1 MSPTVSGTSR
11 YLDLR
16 ALASLANMRVAV
28 RHRTEGPY
36 SGRYPS
42 RQLGGAGEFVDYRE
56 YSDGEDL
63 RRLDWK
69 VLGRSGRAYV
79 RLYQD
84 ETNLCC
90 TFALDCSG
98 SMRFGGAEEFAGKTA
113 ARMCKLDYAKYLTT
127 ALSYLIAHGQDQVAL
142 AVLGERLV
150 EHLAPGATTAHVAR
164 LHEAV
169 EQLMT
174 APARRM
180 APALRE
186 LFEQTTRRG
195 VLIMESDFLMD
206 DLEETFAAM
215 RLFRRRG
222 WQVQIWHLV
231 HPDEERLPEGVAF
244 RFEGLE
250 GDGTVNCSPAE
261 IRAGIRKAVRGPLRD
276 GSLPSASGRLRL
288 SVALDRSAVSASDS
302 RFFGVTARVMDF
314 SAIHGVDYR
323 SLSPGMAAN
332 TDCK

>member
-1 MSPTVSGTSR
+1 MSPTAAGTSR
-11 YLDLR
+11 FLDLR
-16 ALASLANMRVAV
+16 ALASLANMRLAA

-56 YSDGEDL
+56 YSEGEDL

-98 SMRFGGAEEFAGKTA
+98 SMRFAGGNHASKL
-113 ARMCKLDYAKYLTT
+113 ARMSKLDYAKYLTT
-127 ALSYLIAHGQDQVAL
+127 ALSYLVAHGQDQVAL

-150 EHLAPGATTAHVAR
+150 DHLPLGSTTAHVAR

-169 EQLMT
+169 EELMT
-174 APARRM
+174 APSQHM

-186 LFEQTTRRG
+186 LFEQATRRG
-195 VLIMESDFLMD
+195 VLIVESDFLMD
-206 DLEETFAAM
+206 DLDETFAVL

-222 WQVQIWHLV
+222 WRVQIWHLV

-250 GDGTVNCSPAE
+250 ADGSVACSPGE
-261 IRAGIRKAVRGPLRD
+261 IRAEYERRFAAHQAMVRSQALAGDCDYELLSTAVPYLQ
-276 GSLPSASGRLRL
+276 
-288 SVALDRSAVSASDS
+288 VVRSFLVS
-302 RFFGVTARVMDF
+302 RQG
-314 SAIHGVDYR
+314 
-323 SLSPGMAAN
+323 
-332 TDCK
+332 

>member
-1 MSPTVSGTSR
+1 MSRTLSGASR
-11 YLDLR
+11 YLDVR
-16 ALASLANMRVAV
+16 ALASLVNMRVAA

-69 VLGRSGRAYV
+69 VLGRSGRAYI

-98 SMRFGGAEEFAGKTA
+98 SMRFGGAEKSA
-113 ARMCKLDYAKYLTT
+113 AKSAAKMSKIDYAKYLTT

-142 AVLGERLV
+142 AVLGERLI
-150 EHLAPGATTAHVAR
+150 EHLPPGATTSHVAR

-169 EQLMT
+169 EELMT
-174 APARRM
+174 APSRRM
-180 APALRE
+180 GPALRE
-186 LFEQTTRRG
+186 LFEQSTRRG
-195 VLIMESDFLMD
+195 VLIVESDFLMD
-206 DLEETFAAM
+206 DLDETFAAI

-250 GDGTVNCSPAE
+250 DDGSVACSPGE
-261 IRAGIRKAVRGPLRD
+261 IRAEYEKRFAAHTAMVRSQALAGDCDYELLSTAVPYLQVIRGFL
-276 GSLPSASGRLRL
+276 
-288 SVALDRSAVSASDS
+288 VS
-302 RFFGVTARVMDF
+302 RQG
-314 SAIHGVDYR
+314 
-323 SLSPGMAAN
+323 
-332 TDCK
+332 

>member
-1 MSPTVSGTSR
+1 MSRTTTGTSR

-16 ALASLANMRVAV
+16 ALASLVNMRVAA

-56 YSDGEDL
+56 YSEGEDL

-69 VLGRSGRAYV
+69 VLGRSGRAYI

-98 SMRFGGAEEFAGKTA
+98 SMRFGGPENASAKNTGK
-113 ARMCKLDYAKYLTT
+113 MSKIDYAKYLTT

-142 AVLGERLV
+142 AILGERLI
-150 EHLAPGATTAHVAR
+150 EHLPPGATTSHLAR

-169 EQLMT
+169 EELMT
-174 APARRM
+174 APSRHM

-195 VLIMESDFLMD
+195 VLIIESDFLMD
-206 DLEETFAAM
+206 DLDETFAAL

-231 HPDEERLPEGVAF
+231 HPDEERLPEGMAF

-250 GDGTVNCSPAE
+250 GEGAVSCSPGE
-261 IRAGIRKAVRGPLRD
+261 IRAEYEKRFAAHGAMVRSQALAGDCDYQLLSTTVPYLQVIRSFL
-276 GSLPSASGRLRL
+276 
-288 SVALDRSAVSASDS
+288 VS
-302 RFFGVTARVMDF
+302 RQG
-314 SAIHGVDYR
+314 
-323 SLSPGMAAN
+323 
-332 TDCK
+332 

>member
-1 MSPTVSGTSR
+1 MSPTSTGASR
-11 YLDLR
+11 FLELR
-16 ALASLANMRVAV
+16 ALAALANMRLAA

-56 YSDGEDL
+56 YSEGEDL

-69 VLGRSGRAYV
+69 VLGRSGRAYI

-98 SMRFGGAEEFAGKTA
+98 SMRFAGARG
-113 ARMCKLDYAKYLTT
+113 MSKLDYAKYLTT

-142 AVLGERLV
+142 AVLGERLID
-150 EHLAPGATTAHVAR
+150 HLPLGSTTAHVAR

-169 EQLMT
+169 EELMT
-174 APARRM
+174 APSQHM
-180 APALRE
+180 AAALRE
-186 LFEQTTRRG
+186 LFEQSTRRG
-195 VLIMESDFLMD
+195 VLVVESDFLMD
-206 DLEETFAAM
+206 DLDETFAAI

-222 WQVQIWHLV
+222 WRVQIWHLV

-244 RFEGLE
+244 RFDGLE
-250 GDGTVNCSPAE
+250 DDGSVACSPSE
-261 IRAGIRKAVRGPLRD
+261 IRAEYEK
-276 GSLPSASGRLRL
+276 
-288 SVALDRSAVSASDS
+288 
-302 RFFGVTARVMDF
+302 RFA
-314 SAIHGVDYR
+314 AHGEMVR
-323 SLSPGMAAN
+323 SLALAG
-332 TDCK
+332 DCDYQLLSTAVPYLQVVRSFLVSRQG

>member
-1 MSPTVSGTSR
+1 MSPTTSGTSR

-16 ALASLANMRVAV
+16 ALASLVNLRVAA
-28 RHRTEGPY
+28 RQRTEGPY
-36 SGRYPS
+36 SGRHPS

-56 YSDGEDL
+56 YSEGEDL

-69 VLGRSGRAYV
+69 VLGRSGRAYI

-98 SMRFGGAEEFAGKTA
+98 SMRFGGSSNGASKTAGK
-113 ARMCKLDYAKYLTT
+113 MSKIDYAKYLTT
-127 ALSYLIAHGQDQVAL
+127 ALSYLIAYGQDQVAL
-142 AVLGERLV
+142 AVLGERLI
-150 EHLAPGATTAHVAR
+150 EHLPPGATTAHVAR

-169 EQLMT
+169 EELMT
-174 APARRM
+174 APSRRM
-180 APALRE
+180 SAALRE

-195 VLIMESDFLMD
+195 VLIVASDFLMD
-206 DLEETFAAM
+206 DLDETFAAL

-250 GDGTVNCSPAE
+250 NDGAVACSPGE
-261 IRAGIRKAVRGPLRD
+261 IRAEYEKRFAAHGAMVRSQALAGDCDYQLLSTAVPYLQVIRSFL
-276 GSLPSASGRLRL
+276 
-288 SVALDRSAVSASDS
+288 VS
-302 RFFGVTARVMDF
+302 RQG
-314 SAIHGVDYR
+314 
-323 SLSPGMAAN
+323 
-332 TDCK
+332 